1 MKKIILKVSIIM
13 FALIMSGCAPSERA
27 IQTAIAEI
35 QPAGTPIPSQ
45 TPYPTYTFYPTNT
58 PQPPIYVTRVFIET
72 PTNQRSG
79 DACKPITTMDYS
91 DNSKVAIL
99 LQAYV
104 AGLPGV
110 KSVSLVYPERLYT
123 NSTSELFHVSYTDAT
138 DGKQYSKRYI
148 VYMNEF
154 GWKNA
159 VFSIDGQC
167 WIDPPH

>member
-1 MKKIILKVSIIM
+1 MNKQFTIIVFLAVILLP
-13 FALIMSGCAPSERA
+13 ACAPSQQA
-27 IQTAIAEI
+27 IQTAIAET
-35 QPAGTPIPSQ
+35 QAAGTPIPTQ
-45 TPYPTYTFYPTNT
+45 TAYPSSTFYPTNT

-79 DACKPITTMDYS
+79 DACKPITTMDYTN
-91 DNSKVAIL
+91 NSKVATL

-104 AGLPGV
+104 IGLPGV
-110 KSVSLVYPERLYT
+110 KSVSLVYPERLYSNT
-123 NSTSELFHVSYTDAT
+123 TSELFHVSYTDASN
-138 DGKQYSKRYI
+138 GQQYSKRYI

>member
-1 MKKIILKVSIIM
+1 MNKKGIKIIVCLVTVLM
-13 FALIMSGCAPSERA
+13 GACAPSQEA
-27 IQTAIAEI
+27 IQAAIA
-35 QPAGTPIPSQ
+35 QTQSALALLQTQNPLPTS
-45 TPYPTYTFYPTNT
+45 TPYPTYTPR
-58 PQPPIYVTRVFIET
+58 PPIYVTRVFIET
-72 PTNQRSG
+72 PTNQQSN
-79 DACKPITTMDYS
+79 DACKPITTMYYT

-110 KSVSLVYPERLYT
+110 KAVSLVYPERLYP
-123 NSTSELFHVSYTDAT
+123 NSISESFHVNYTDAS
-138 DGKQYSKRYI
+138 DGKTYSKRYI
-148 VYMNEF
+148 VYMSEF

>member
-1 MKKIILKVSIIM
+1 MIATQDASIPI
-13 FALIMSGCAPSERA
+13 PT
-27 IQTAIAEI
+27 QTAN
-35 QPAGTPIPSQ
+35 
-45 TPYPTYTFYPTNT
+45 PTYTFYPSST
-58 PQPPIYVTRVFIET
+58 PQPPTYVTRVVVQT
-72 PTNQRSG
+72 PTNQRSS
-79 DACKPITTMDYS
+79 DDCKPITTMDYS

-110 KSVSLVYPERLYT
+110 KSVSLVIPERLYSNT
-123 NSTSELFHVSYTDAT
+123 MSELFHVSYTDAS

-148 VYMNEF
+148 VYLTEF